1 MGAGM
6 SLSTDHANFFK
17 VYDVTGKSDSDLMD
31 SGGNIVVANVQKNG
45 TDITSDCTIEN
56 ITGRELDGMTDDEKG
71 KPAYL
76 ITVPDG
82 KHVIVIYWATFEGVE
97 DEAVTISNKASFF
110 YSNAIQSGGGDK
122 SEESVVA
129 AASSS
134 TVFTGPFFKLKKTD
148 QYGNAI
154 SGVTY
159 TLYSVALNGDQSVL
173 TEIMTQTTANDGTSD
188 GIAYFG
194 HRATDTNP
202 NTVLKKDTLYCLV
215 ETDAPAGYTIDD
227 TPYYFEFKT
236 KGSELVDHPSDT
248 TLHQFVQGGTYSFT
262 NEFTPASYSIPVKK
276 TINGKTVSSDL
287 EFSFTLKQSSGGT
300 VYTDESRATAVTADG
315 LQTTIKGSGKGTFD
329 TLYFDEA
336 GTYTFTM
343 TEDELTQEAK
353 NKSYTKDNNT
363 FTVTIKIAEGD
374 NKDLVVE
381 SASFVSADSSVAGGD
396 LSTSVPTFNNT
407 SHLEGSIT
415 LNAKKEITNN
425 RALPIQAGEFAF
437 TVSVGGEVIAEK
449 DDNGNTILDADSK
462 PVKKLFYNDANGNIE
477 FNIDIDQ
484 DDVGT
489 QTYVI
494 SEVKGDDSS
503 IKYTTDRVRVKV
515 TIEEAVDAAT
525 GKPIVQAT
533 KYEYLTDAVF
543 TNEYQAEGTLEL
555 VGTKKLTGNRSTP
568 IKAGEFNFVVKNEK
582 GHQIAT
588 GTTKAGGAIE
598 FTKITY
604 DASDIGQ
611 TYTYTISEVEGTD
624 KSIDYTDKTQTVTV
638 KITDAGDGKLNVTQI
653 DTVDDAASGLNKS
666 YYIGTNVNILSWKV
680 VGQNVSLSQAA
691 STGDT
696 ETSLAAASVY
706 GADEDSA
713 EATTVVTKVLLE
725 PFVNAYHAA
734 GSVTLKGTKKL
745 TGNRKDPVKENEFK
759 FTVKEVLTDED
770 GNETISTNAVAIGY
784 TEAGGSITFT
794 AIPYTQAD
802 IGTTHTYKITEDK
815 GTDTTV
821 TYDEATATVTVV
833 VSDNGDG
840 SLTAEPT
847 YSKDDGVTFTNAY
860 KATGSVTL
868 AGTKELTGDDRSK
881 DITAG
886 EFKFTV
892 KEVLTDAAG
901 KETLSSDT
909 VATGE
914 TLAGTTSTSATIQFT
929 DISYTQD
936 DIGTHTYVISE
947 NAGTDTTID
956 YTKDTV
962 TATVVVRD
970 AGNGQL
976 TAAATYDS
984 GLIAKF
990 VNKYHMPA
998 PTGIRVDILPYAI
1011 MIAIAACLCLLLTIN
1026 RRKRRS
1032 VRRR

>member
-1 MGAGM
+1 M
-6 SLSTDHANFFK
+6 
-17 VYDVTGKSDSDLMD
+17 
-31 SGGNIVVANVQKNG
+31 
-45 TDITSDCTIEN
+45 
-56 ITGRELDGMTDDEKG
+56 
-71 KPAYL
+71 
-76 ITVPDG
+76 TVPDG
-82 KHVIVIYWATFEGVE
+82 KHLVIIYWATFEGSDG
-97 DEAVTISNKASFF
+97 DEVNVSNKASFF
-110 YSNAIQSGGGDK
+110 YNGVIRSGGGDAT
-122 SEESVVA
+122 SNNIVVSD
-129 AASSS
+129 SSS
-134 TVFTGPFFKLKKTD
+134 SVFVGPVFYLKKAD
-148 QYGNAI
+148 QYGNAV

-159 TLYSVALNGDQSVL
+159 TLYEVTLNADGSEASRK
-173 TEIMTQTTANDGTSD
+173 EITTQTTGEEKVH
-188 GIAYFG
+188 FG
-194 HRATDTNP
+194 RISGDSNP
-202 NTVLKKDTLYCLV
+202 QPQLSKNKLYCLV
-215 ETDAPAGYTIDD
+215 ETSAPAGYAIDSE
-227 TPYYFEFKT
+227 PYYFEFKE
-236 KGSELVDHPSDT
+236 KGKDAVESPSDT
-248 TLHQFVQGGTYSFT
+248 TLHQFVSGGTYSFT
-262 NEFTPASYSIPVKK
+262 NEFTPASYSVPVKK
-276 TINGKTVSSDL
+276 TINNKTVESNT
-287 EFSFTLKQSSGGT
+287 EFYFTLKPSSGET
-300 VYTDESRATAVTADG
+300 VYTNESCTTAVTTNGIKA
-315 LQTTIKGSGKGTFD
+315 TIAGSGETQFG
-329 TLYFDEA
+329 TLYFKKT

-343 TEDELTQEAK
+343 TEDDLSETAAK
-353 NKSYTKDNNT
+353 KGYSKDTNT
-363 FTVTIKIAEGD
+363 FTVTIVVGTGEND
-374 NKDLVVE
+374 DLVVE
-381 SASFVSADSSVAGGD
+381 SATYTSADSSVAGGD
-396 LSTSVPTFNNT
+396 LSTSAPTFNNT
-407 SHLEGSIT
+407 SHLEGTIT
-415 LNAKKEITNN
+415 LHAKKVVQN
-425 RALPIQAGEFAF
+425 RSASVKAGEFKF
-437 TVSVGGEVIAEK
+437 IVSEGGEVVSGTDAS
-449 DDNGNTILDADSK
+449 GNTVTQFETKAGGD
-462 PVKKLFYNDANGNIE
+462 IE
-477 FNIDIDQ
+477 CNIDIDQ

-489 QTYVI
+489 KTYI
-494 SEVKGDDSS
+494 IKEVPGDDSS
-503 IKYTTDRVRVKV
+503 IQYTTDRVRVKV

-525 GKPIVQAT
+525 GNAIVKAT
-533 KYEYLTDAVF
+533 NYEYLTDAVF
-543 TNEYQAEGTLEL
+543 TNEYQPKGALEL
-555 VGTKKLTGNRSTP
+555 VGTKKVENRSTP
-568 IKAGEFNFVVKNEK
+568 VKAGEFNFVVKTEK

-588 GTTKAGGAIE
+588 GTTKAGGEIE

-624 KSIDYTDKTQTVTV
+624 KSIDYTDETQTVTV
-638 KITDAGDGKLNVTQI
+638 QITDAGGGKLNVTQI

-725 PFVNAYHAA
+725 PFVNGYHAT

-745 TGNRKDPVKENEFK
+745 TGNRKDAVKENEFK

-770 GNETISTNAVAIGY
+770 GNEEVSSDPVATGT
-784 TEAGGSITFT
+784 TEVGGSITFT
-794 AIPYTQAD
+794 KISYTQAD
-802 IGTTHTYKITEDK
+802 IGTHTYKITEDK

-821 TYDEATATVTVV
+821 TYDEATAKVTVV

-840 SLTAEPT
+840 SLTAKPT
-847 YSKDDGVTFTNAY
+847 YSKGDGVTFTNAY

-914 TLAGTTSTSATIQFT
+914 TLAGTSTSATIQFT